1 MFWEWKRI
9 PKQDDKSTQYI
20 ILITV
25 VLTEYFY
32 RTETI
37 IKEIQ
42 KYERYM
48 FFFPPSV
55 LKSISM
61 FARDPFLCSFVPRFP
76 SKIMFSLGFL
86 GESLN

>member
-42 KYERYM
+42 KYGRYI
-48 FFFPPSV
+48 FFFLLV
-55 LKSISM
+55 
-61 FARDPFLCSFVPRFP
+61 F
-76 SKIMFSLGFL
+76 
-86 GESLN
+86 